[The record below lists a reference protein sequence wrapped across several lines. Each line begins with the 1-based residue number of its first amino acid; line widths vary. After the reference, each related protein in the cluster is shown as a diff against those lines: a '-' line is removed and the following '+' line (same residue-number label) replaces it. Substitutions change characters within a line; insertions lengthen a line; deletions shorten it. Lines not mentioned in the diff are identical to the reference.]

1 MQGEATKENNNVQAK
16 KNADEAARLEQERLD
31 KESEAAEM
39 KVARDAIALAMAKD
53 TANDDQSMAQGEAQM
68 VQRIEV
74 P

>member
-31 KESEAAEM
+31 KESEAAEI